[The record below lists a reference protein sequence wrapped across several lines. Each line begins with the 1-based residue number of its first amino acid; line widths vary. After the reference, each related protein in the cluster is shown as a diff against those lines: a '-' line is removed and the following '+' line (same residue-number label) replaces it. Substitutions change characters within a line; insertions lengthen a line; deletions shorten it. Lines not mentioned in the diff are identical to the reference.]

1 MFLMDA
7 VKGMFCRLSAFKVFS
22 LFFDILSLYVSFL
35 FEGAKV
41 ILMI

>member
-22 LFFDILSLYVSFL
+22 IYKPLT
-35 FEGAKV
+35 ATV
-41 ILMI
+41 IVD